1 VVMSSFAGVLKLTDD
16 DVVWTLVT
24 EPAAG
29 DPPARDK

>member
-1 VVMSSFAGVLKLTDD
+1 MIVAHIDMGAVRGEHHAE
-16 DVVWTLVT
+16 LVT